1 MKTFNAPELNIVKL
15 AVKDVVSVSPDEIK
29 PILGDNDI

>member
-15 AVKDVVSVSPDEIK
+15 AVKDVVSASDEIK
-29 PILGDNDI
+29 PTLGDNDI

>member
-15 AVKDVVSVSPDEIK
+15 AVKDVVSASEIK
-29 PILGDNDI
+29 PTLGDNDI